1 MNIIWKIEKKRER
14 EREGPNPFPLITPN
28 KIVDTEE
35 NDGLFHNTRISPV
48 SQTVGC
54 KTKA

>member
-1 MNIIWKIEKKRER
+1 MNIIWKKEKKRER